1 MGTHTIFSKEGT
13 GERIYSEEI
22 VGICHTTS
30 ASLKILPGM
39 YELIDGR
46 VSVNQIREVQ
56 VEDLLGRQ
64 PVQVDLE
71 SMAGYLAGRTVLV
84 SGAGGSIGAELC
96 RQVAR
101 FVPRKLVLLGHGENS
116 IYDIHME
123 LQDIYGEQVLVPV
136 VADIKD
142 L

>member
-1 MGTHTIFSKEGT
+1 
-13 GERIYSEEI
+13 
-22 VGICHTTS
+22 
-30 ASLKILPGM
+30 LKILPGM

-123 LQDIYGEQVLVPV
+123 LQDSYGELVLLPV